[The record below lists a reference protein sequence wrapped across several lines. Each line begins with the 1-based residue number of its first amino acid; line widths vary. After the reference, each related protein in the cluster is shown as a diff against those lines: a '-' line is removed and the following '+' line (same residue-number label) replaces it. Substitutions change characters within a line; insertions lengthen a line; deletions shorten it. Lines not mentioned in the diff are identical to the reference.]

1 MMSGESP
8 KVRPRMNGID
18 LRRATREDQHP
29 RGLAPLALSGS
40 PLAR

>member
-1 MMSGESP
+1 MMSGGSP
-8 KVRPRMNGID
+8 KVRLRMNGVD

-29 RGLAPLALSGS
+29 RGLALRALSGS